1 MNPPG
6 WGLYQPIG
14 LPAYLIGVDEFAEQD
29 DPGDFVTLI
38 PMSPEVISLKS
49 VDSTN
54 SELIRRCANGS
65 LAPWTVVVASEQI
78 AGRGRL
84 DRNWQSE
91 PGSGLW
97 CSVLVDISGCEMP
110 TWLPLVAGLAVFD
123 ACKRLGA
130 AVELKWPNDV
140 MANGA
145 KLGGM
150 LIESAGVP
158 GQWVVGIGINVT
170 RAHFPNSVA
179 LADLCGN
186 TPEITNALAAIVHSL
201 HAQVEAWRNA
211 GWDTS
216 DPSARYHSVCSSIGA
231 NLHITRPNEAP
242 FDAQGLGLDEFGHLI
257 VARSGDRREIVL
269 AADVVHATIKP
280 CTPKNS

>member
-1 MNPPG
+1 MQ
-6 WGLYQPIG
+6 LALG

-29 DPGDFVTLI
+29 DPSDFVTLI
-38 PMSPEVISLKS
+38 PLIPFSPEVISLNT

-54 SELIRRCANGS
+54 SELIRRCLGEPV
-65 LAPWTVVVASEQI
+65 APWTVVVASEQS

-97 CSVLVDISGCEMP
+97 CSVLVDLSGCGAP

-123 ACKRLGA
+123 ACTRLGA
-130 AVELKWPNDV
+130 MVELKWPNDV
-140 MANGA
+140 TANGA

-158 GQWVVGIGINVT
+158 DRWVVGIGINVT
-170 RAHFPNSVA
+170 RAHFPNSVS
-179 LADLCGN
+179 LADLCDPAPSIP
-186 TPEITNALAAIVHSL
+186 TVMAEIVNSL
-201 HAQVEAWRNA
+201 HTYIESWRDA

-216 DPSARYHSVCSSIGA
+216 GPSERYHSVCSSIGA
-231 NLHITRPNEAP
+231 TVQITRPNEEP
-242 FDAQGLGLDEFGHLI
+242 FEAEGLGLDEYGHLVI
-257 VARSGDRREIVL
+257 ARSGDRREIVV
-269 AADVVHATIKP
+269 AADVIHATIKS
-280 CTPKNS
+280 CTPKNF

>member
-1 MNPPG
+1 MQ
-6 WGLYQPIG
+6 LALG

-29 DPGDFVTLI
+29 DPSDFVTLI
-38 PMSPEVISLKS
+38 PLIPLLPLSPEVISLNT

-54 SELIRRCANGS
+54 SELIRRCHVGAV
-65 LAPWTVVVASEQI
+65 APWTVVVASEQS

-97 CSVLVDISGCEMP
+97 CSVLVDLSGCEAP

-123 ACKRLGA
+123 ACTRLGA
-130 AVELKWPNDV
+130 SVELKWPNDV
-140 MANGA
+140 TANGA
-145 KLGGM
+145 KLGGI
-150 LIESAGVP
+150 LIESAGAP
-158 GQWVVGIGINVT
+158 SQWVVGIGINVT

-179 LADLCGN
+179 LADVCGEAF
-186 TPEITNALAAIVHSL
+186 EITSVLAEVVNSL
-201 HAQVEAWRNA
+201 HDHIESWREAN
-211 GWDTS
+211 WDTAN
-216 DPSARYHSVCSSIGA
+216 PSARYHSVCSSIGA
-231 NLHITRPNEAP
+231 ELHITRPNEEP
-242 FDAQGLGLDEFGHLI
+242 FEAQGLGLDEYGHLI
-257 VARSGDRREIVL
+257 IARSGDRREIVI

>member
-1 MNPPG
+1 
-6 WGLYQPIG
+6 LHRSVG
-14 LPAYLIGVDEFAEQD
+14 LPAYLIGVNEFAEQD
-29 DPGDFVTLI
+29 DPSDFVTLI
-38 PMSPEVISLKS
+38 PLSPEVISLNT

-54 SELIRRCANGS
+54 SELIRRCAGGFV
-65 LAPWTVVVASEQI
+65 APWTVVVASEQS

-97 CSVLVDISGCEMP
+97 CSVLVDLSGCEAP

-123 ACKRLGA
+123 ACTRLGA
-130 AVELKWPNDV
+130 TVELKWPNDV
-140 MANGA
+140 TANGA
-145 KLGGM
+145 KLGGI

-158 GQWVVGIGINVT
+158 DRWVVGIGINVT
-170 RAHFPNSVA
+170 RAHFPDSVS
-179 LADLCGN
+179 LADLCGEV
-186 TPEITNALAAIVHSL
+186 PEIPTVMAEIVNSL
-201 HAQVEAWRNA
+201 HTYIESWRDA

-216 DPSARYHSVCSSIGA
+216 APSARYHSVCSSIGA
-231 NLHITRPNEAP
+231 TVQITRPNEAP
-242 FDAQGLGLDEFGHLI
+242 FDAEGLGLDEYGHLEI
-257 VARSGDRREIVL
+257 ARSGDRREIVI

>member
-1 MNPPG
+1 M
-6 WGLYQPIG
+6 
-14 LPAYLIGVDEFAEQD
+14 DEFAEQD
-29 DPGDFVTLI
+29 DPSDFVTLI
-38 PMSPEVISLKS
+38 PMSPEVISLKT

-54 SELIRRCANGS
+54 SELIRRCAGGPLS
-65 LAPWTVVVASEQI
+65 PWTVVVASEQI

-97 CSVLVDISGCEMP
+97 CSVLVDITGCETP

-123 ACKRLGA
+123 ACTRLGA
-130 AVELKWPNDV
+130 TVELKWPNDV
-140 MANGA
+140 MGNGA

-150 LIESAGVP
+150 LIESAGAP

-179 LADLCGN
+179 LTDLCGN
-186 TPEITNALAAIVHSL
+186 APEITKVLAEIVHSL
-201 HAQVEAWRNA
+201 HAQVETWRNA

-216 DPSARYHSVCSSIGA
+216 EPSVRYHSVCSSIGA
-231 NLHITRPNEAP
+231 NLQITRPNEAP
-242 FDAQGLGLDEFGHLI
+242 FDAQGLGLDEFGHLE

>member
-6 WGLYQPIG
+6 WGLHHSVG

-29 DPGDFVTLI
+29 DPEDFAALI
-38 PMSPEVISLKS
+38 PSSPEVISLIS

-54 SELIRRCANGS
+54 AELIRRCAVGS
-65 LAPWTVVVASEQI
+65 VLPWTVVTASEQS

-91 PGSGLW
+91 PDSGLW
-97 CSVLVDISGCEMP
+97 CSVLVDISGCSAP

-123 ACKRLGA
+123 ACTRLGA
-130 AVELKWPNDV
+130 TVELKWPNDV
-140 MANGA
+140 TANGA
-145 KLGGM
+145 KLGGI
-150 LIESAGVP
+150 LIESAGVADR
-158 GQWVVGIGINVT
+158 WVVGIGINVT
-170 RAHFPNSVA
+170 RAHFPNSVS
-179 LADLCGN
+179 LADLCGQA
-186 TPEITNALAAIVHSL
+186 PEIPAVMIEVVNSL
-201 HAQVEAWRNA
+201 HTQIESWRNA

-216 DPSARYHSVCSSIGA
+216 TPSARYHDVCASIGA
-231 NLHITRPNEAP
+231 TVQITRPNEAP
-242 FDAQGLGLDEFGHLI
+242 FDAEGLGLDEHGHLEI
-257 VARSGDRREIVL
+257 ARSGDRREIVI

>member
-1 MNPPG
+1 M
-6 WGLYQPIG
+6 
-14 LPAYLIGVDEFAEQD
+14 DEFADQD
-29 DPGDFVTLI
+29 DPSDFVTLI
-38 PMSPEVISLKS
+38 PMSPEVISLNS

-54 SELIRRCANGS
+54 SELIRRCAGGS
-65 LAPWTVVVASEQI
+65 LTPWTVVVASEQI

-91 PGSGLW
+91 PDSGLW
-97 CSVLVDISGCEMP
+97 CSVLVDISGCEAP
-110 TWLPLVAGLAVFD
+110 TWLPLVAGIAVFD
-123 ACKRLGA
+123 ACTRLGA
-130 AVELKWPNDV
+130 TVELKWPNDV

-150 LIESAGVP
+150 LIESAGAP

-186 TPEITNALAAIVHSL
+186 APEITTVLAEVVHSL
-201 HAQVEAWRNA
+201 HAHIESWRNA

-216 DPSARYHSVCSSIGA
+216 DASARYHSVCSSIGA
-231 NLHITRPNEAP
+231 NVHITRPNEPP
-242 FDAQGLGLDEFGHLI
+242 FDAQGLGLDEYGHLV